1 MARVVLQE
9 LGKDF
14 VGPRGDVTS
23 AVRQVNLTVEDGEL
37 LVIVGPSGSGKTT
50 LLRLIAGL
58 EEPTHGCILLDGE
71 AVNRVTPQDRDIAM
85 VFQHH
90 ALYPHLTVRENLA
103 LGLRLRRRPAAEIE
117 QRVSEAAALLGLT
130 PLLERLPRALSGGE
144 RQRVAI
150 GRAVVRRPRVFLF
163 DEPLASLDAPLR
175 TQLRHE
181 IARLQQHL
189 RATLIYVTHDQGE
202 ALALGRRI
210 TVMNRG
216 AVEQC
221 AEPRELYQRPANLFV
236 AGFIGSPA
244 MSFLSGVLAGD
255 GGELVFH
262 DEKTGWTCRIHP
274 ARVARLRAHVGKAI
288 ILGLRPEQVLISR
301 PGGDCSRR
309 DLAPCAAEPTP
320 HPSFGHPLP
329 TGWGEGRGKEAVHGV
344 EGVALPATVESTE
357 VTGPETIL
365 RLAATGRTLLARAPA
380 DAGWTSGQ
388 VVSVTIDTR
397 AAIFF
402 DPASQQLID

>member
-37 LVIVGPSGSGKTT
+37 LVVVGPSGSGKTT

-58 EEPTHGCILLDGE
+58 EEPTRGTLLLDG
-71 AVNRVTPQDRDIAM
+71 AVANGVAPQDRDIAM

-103 LGLRLRRRPAAEIE
+103 LGLRLRRCPRAEIE
-117 QRVSEAAALLGLT
+117 QRIAGTAALLGLT
-130 PLLERLPRALSGGE
+130 TLLERLPRALSGGE

-163 DEPLASLDAPLR
+163 DEPLAFLDAPLR
-175 TQLRHE
+175 TQLRSE
-181 IARLQQHL
+181 IAQLQQHV
-189 RATLIYVTHDQGE
+189 RATLIYVTHDQAE

-210 TVMNRG
+210 AVMNRG
-216 AVEQC
+216 TVEQC

-244 MSFLSGVLAGD
+244 MNLLSGTLAGD

-262 DEKTGWTCRIHP
+262 DEVTGWICRIHP
-274 ARVARLRAHVGKAI
+274 ARLERLRAHVGKTV
-288 ILGLRPEQVLISR
+288 ILGLRPEHLTVSS
-301 PGGDCSRR
+301 P
-309 DLAPCAAEPTP
+309 
-320 HPSFGHPLP
+320 
-329 TGWGEGRGKEAVHGV
+329 GEGQTAVG
-344 EGVALPATVESTE
+344 ALSATVESLET
-357 VTGPETIL
+357 TGPESIL
-365 RLAATGRTLLARAPA
+365 RLSAKGRTLLARVPA
-380 DAGWTSGQ
+380 DAGWILGQ
-388 VVSVTIDTR
+388 VLSVTFDTC
-397 AAIFF
+397 AASFF
-402 DPASQQLID
+402 DPASRQLVD